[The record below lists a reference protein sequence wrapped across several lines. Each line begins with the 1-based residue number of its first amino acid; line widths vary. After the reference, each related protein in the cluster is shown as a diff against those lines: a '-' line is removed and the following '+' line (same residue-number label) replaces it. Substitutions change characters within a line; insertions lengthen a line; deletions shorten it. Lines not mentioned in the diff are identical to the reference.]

1 MYSEL
6 TGGPRYLHASLIPP
20 SYGSCVKKLF
30 IVAVFL
36 VLAVPASATTTRILA
51 PMDWWPVWSPNG
63 ARIAFTRVYPNHME
77 LYTVAIVGGRVTRIA
92 SNGYQLAPTWS
103 SSGAQLAYAV
113 GGVLWIANGDGTGK
127 HRYVAPARAFV
138 PAWRPGT
145 TQLAYLTTHG
155 STNTDLWVAGQLW
168 AKNAIGVP
176 AWSPNGQEL
185 AFQRD
190 DGIYVATGP
199 HAERR
204 LVSIANPGP
213 PVWSHDG
220 LHIAYAV
227 KSVAFVVPAD
237 GAGPPVGVAN
247 ALGGIRTPSW
257 SPDDTR
263 LLLPFDRGVTT
274 VRSAG
279 GDGQGAF
286 VNGVS
291 GPGAVYA
298 PTSTAVAASGARPGC
313 PGHTGIAEV
322 VGGSARLLTGS
333 CLIVG
338 TPKADVIE
346 GTPLWGDVIEAGAGN
361 DQVHANDGHTDRVN
375 CGPGRDTVWADRTDR
390 LTGCEIV
397 HR

>member
-1 MYSEL
+1 
-6 TGGPRYLHASLIPP
+6 
-20 SYGSCVKKLF
+20 VKRLLV
-30 IVAVFL
+30 VAAFF
-36 VLAVPASATTTRILA
+36 VLAVPASATTARILA
-51 PMDWWPVWSPNG
+51 PLDWWPVWSPNG

-77 LYTVAIVGGRVTRIA
+77 LYTVAVAGGRVTRIA
-92 SNGYQLAPTWS
+92 SNSFQLAPTWS
-103 SSGAQLAYAV
+103 STGTRLAYAV
-113 GGVLWIANGDGTGK
+113 GGVLWIANADGTGK
-127 HRYVAPARAFV
+127 HRYVAPTRAFA

-145 TQLAYLTTHG
+145 AELAYLTTHG
-155 STNTDLWVAGQLW
+155 SKNTDLWVAGRLW
-168 AKNAIGVP
+168 APNAIGVP
-176 AWSPNGQEL
+176 AWSPDGKQL

-199 HAERR
+199 GAERR
-204 LVSIANPGP
+204 VVSIANPGP
-213 PVWSHDG
+213 PAWSHDG
-220 LHIAYAV
+220 LRIAYAV
-227 KSVAFVVPAD
+227 KSVAFVVAAD
-237 GAGPPVGVAN
+237 GSRAPISVAN
-247 ALGGIRTPSW
+247 ALSGIRTPSW
-257 SPDDTR
+257 SPDDSR
-263 LLLPFDRGVTT
+263 LVLPYDRGVTT

-279 GDGQGAF
+279 GDGQGT
-286 VNGVS
+286 GVKGAS

-298 PTSTAVAASGARPGC
+298 PTSTAIAASGARPGC
-313 PGHTGIAEV
+313 PAHAGIVEFAGETV
-322 VGGSARLLTGS
+322 KPLSGS